1 VDFLREPGRAPRY
14 AGAVQPLAST
24 PTNSPLAAL
33 DQSAI
38 GRAAL
43 ARHLP
48 ENAHVSMLRAL
59 SVLAFELTR
68 RCTQEPALSEVLAIL
83 STALA
88 ALDEEL
94 ARLTD
99 QPLRVDSASLEASL
113 LARDLLSSEAG
124 TAQRVGQAHGLLS
137 GLSTL
142 VAGHPAPAPVGAQH
156 PALTSPEG
164 ALDAARAASCAL
176 QAGIVRVVEAVGQ
189 LHDAAG
195 GLLAAI
201 NVEAGH
207 HALPD
212 DVRELT
218 AAFAASD
225 ASFHAVR
232 YYAERFGERG
242 VRFSRSDS
250 CWLATLA
257 RSSSSE
263 AHKHIRWLGRVLS
276 NRGMPEILLERHL
289 VTLHEAL
296 CAAVPEHAAEYTV
309 LSEVARA
316 LAEARTSAMPEA
328 AARTLSERFVRDVG
342 RTSGPIDPHEASLL
356 LCSAVADLR
365 NGAPR
370 AVASLAS
377 FLGDATRFGTR
388 WAGAVKQLI
397 AETDS
402 AAP

>member
-1 VDFLREPGRAPRY
+1 MLSR
-14 AGAVQPLAST
+14 VQPLAST
-24 PTNSPLAAL
+24 PMDSPLAAL
-33 DQSAI
+33 GQSAI

-43 ARHLP
+43 ARNLP
-48 ENAHVSMLRAL
+48 ENAHTSMLRGL
-59 SVLAFELTR
+59 SVLVFELTR
-68 RCTQEPALSEVLAIL
+68 RCVQEPALAEAHAAL
-83 STALA
+83 SAALA
-88 ALDEEL
+88 ALDAEL

-99 QPLRVDSASLEASL
+99 QPLRVDAASLEASR
-113 LARDLLSSEAG
+113 LARDLLSVEAS
-124 TAQRVGQAHGLLS
+124 TAERLGQAHGLLS
-137 GLSTL
+137 GLSAL
-142 VAGHPAPAPVGAQH
+142 LAGHIAP
-156 PALTSPEG
+156 PALAVDDVAVDTPHTGLTSAAG
-164 ALDAARAASCAL
+164 ALDSARAASNAL
-176 QAGIVRVVEAVGQ
+176 QAGLVRVVEAVGQ
-189 LHDAAG
+189 LHDAMG

-212 DVRELT
+212 DVRELA
-218 AAFAASD
+218 AAFGASD
-225 ASFHAVR
+225 ASFKAVR

-289 VTLHEAL
+289 FTLHDAL
-296 CAAVPEHAAEYTV
+296 CAAVPERADEYAV
-309 LSEVARA
+309 LCEVASA
-316 LAEARTSAMPEA
+316 LAEARASAMPEA
-328 AARTLSERFVRDVG
+328 AARALSERFVRDVG
-342 RTSGPIDPHEASLL
+342 RTSGPIEPHEASLL

-377 FLGDATRFGTR
+377 FLGDAKRFGTR
-388 WAGAVKQLI
+388 WAAAVTRLL
-397 AETDS
+397 AEAD

>member
-1 VDFLREPGRAPRY
+1 MLAT
-14 AGAVQPLAST
+14 VQPLAST
-24 PTNSPLAAL
+24 PTDSPLAAL

-43 ARHLP
+43 ARNLP

-59 SVLAFELTR
+59 AVLAFELTR
-68 RCTQEPALSEVLAIL
+68 RCAQEPALSAVHAAL

-88 ALDEEL
+88 ALDEQL
-94 ARLTD
+94 AQLTD
-99 QPLRVDSASLEASL
+99 QPLRVDAASLEASL
-113 LARDLLSSEAG
+113 LARDLLSGEAS
-124 TAQRVGQAHGLLS
+124 TAQRAGQAHGLLH
-137 GLSTL
+137 GLSLL
-142 VAGHPAPAPVGAQH
+142 VAGHPAPPPVGAQQLDR
-156 PALTSPEG
+156 ASPEA
-164 ALDAARAASCAL
+164 ALDAARAASSAL
-176 QAGIVRVVEAVGQ
+176 HAGLVRVVESVGQ

-195 GLLAAI
+195 GLLAVI

-212 DVRELT
+212 DLRELT

-257 RSSSSE
+257 RSSPSE

-289 VTLHEAL
+289 LTLHEAL
-296 CAAVPEHAAEYTV
+296 CAAVPEHAAEYAV

-316 LAEARTSAMPEA
+316 LADARTSAMPAA
-328 AARTLSERFVRDVG
+328 AARSLVERFVRDVG
-342 RTSGPIDPHEASLL
+342 RTSGPIDPQEASLL

-377 FLGDATRFGTR
+377 FLGDSARFGAR
-388 WAGAVKQLI
+388 WAGAVKRLI
-397 AETDS
+397 TETD
-402 AAP
+402 AAGP